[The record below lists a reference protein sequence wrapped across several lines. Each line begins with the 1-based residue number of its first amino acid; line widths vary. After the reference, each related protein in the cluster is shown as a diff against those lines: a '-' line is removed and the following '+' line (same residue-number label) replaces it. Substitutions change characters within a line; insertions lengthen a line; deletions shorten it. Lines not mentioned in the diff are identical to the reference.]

1 MRHLEY
7 YAHGYDNAN
16 ELTGV
21 TENGSPVG
29 TYTYDSNG
37 NQTGTGYST
46 GTENEQTASP
56 GLHLH
61 LRQRRQ
67 PDQPDEHLVACGHDI
82 HL

>member
-37 NQTGTGYST
+37 NQTGTGW
-46 GTENEQTASP
+46 ASAHN
-56 GLHLH
+56 LL
-61 LRQRRQ
+61 LQ
-67 PDQPDEHLVACGHDI
+67 
-82 HL
+82 